1 MFEFLLYVL
10 LGCIIVALLFS
21 GPWLV
26 AMGIAILF
34 GITTVISKL
43 EGK

>member
-1 MFEFLLYVL
+1 MFEFLWYVF
-10 LGCIIVALLFS
+10 LGCVIVGLLFS

-26 AMGIAILF
+26 ALGIAILF
-34 GITTVISKL
+34 GITTLFNKL

>member
-1 MFEFLLYVL
+1 MLEFLLYLL
-10 LGCIIVALLFS
+10 LGCVIVGLLFS

-34 GITTVISKL
+34 GITTLLNKL

>member
-1 MFEFLLYVL
+1 MFESLLYVL
-10 LGCIIVALLFS
+10 LGCVIVALMFA

-26 AMGIAILF
+26 AFGIAILF
-34 GITTVISKL
+34 GITTLLNKL

>member
-1 MFEFLLYVL
+1 MFEVLLYVTI
-10 LGCIIVALLFS
+10 GCVIVALLFS

-26 AMGIAILF
+26 ALGIAILF
-34 GITTVISKL
+34 GITTLLNKL